1 MSPISVRGCN
11 VHSEMVYGFVL
22 RHQVGLRAV
31 AKNKNKFKNNKIV
44 EVVITKEKKIET
56 WRKKIKAKQSTT
68 GVGDT
73 VRAAE
78 REGGARRGAVRGTAV
93 RGAAPGARRGPAARS
108 GAERKRCGSGAGAVR
123 CDAMPERCGGVA
135 VPD

>member
-31 AKNKNKFKNNKIV
+31 AKNKNKLKNNKTV
-44 EVVITKEKKIET
+44 EVVITKEKKNLKKKKKRQNKTPPAWET
-56 WRKKIKAKQSTT
+56 LSGLR
-68 GVGDT
+68 
-73 VRAAE
+73 
-78 REGGARRGAVRGTAV
+78 REKGAHGEA

-108 GAERKRCGSGAGAVR
+108 GAGAVRERCRRGAGAVQ